1 MINSAQKYAV
11 TDIFSPDKDVTY
23 AVPKYQREYAWSR
36 DNWDAIIDDIIENP
50 DGHFI
55 GSIICINQSD
65 NALEKQVLEL
75 VDGKQRLTTLSL
87 LYAAIYKKLSEVAED
102 DEDARH
108 ELFNLKH
115 RIILKSTKEL
125 KLELSIQNNNFN
137 DYKTALDNAG
147 VIEFSQKNQ
156 NWGNR
161 IIAKAY
167 RHYYENRLSDYNL
180 SDLKKLLRSVNS
192 ALLVKI
198 EVSNASDAFMLFE
211 SLNNR
216 GVPLSAIDLVK
227 NALLSKLDKQKN
239 DIDEAFNKWNLI
251 INNLPTEQDQE
262 RFLRQYYNGFRYDK
276 KIQITGQ
283 AKATRS
289 NLIKI
294 YDELI
299 KRDANKLF
307 SELVEKSKIYNR
319 IIVPDNE
326 DDDFGIFYQE
336 LTDLL
341 NVKAAPA
348 YTFVL
353 YLFSKYSDIDQ
364 TTKKEILSHL
374 MKYFVRR
381 NITDFPNTNDL
392 DYIFIKL
399 IALIEDEQSKPDAKL
414 IRNYL
419 TQSDNIAT
427 LDIFKAKLEGDIYLT
442 NIDMA
447 RFVLSKIEQSKS
459 GTREH
464 SDLWL
469 REKNRLVWTIEH
481 IFPEGLN
488 IPTDWVDM
496 IANGDPEAAKKIQQL
511 YVHKLG
517 NLTLTGFNSTLS
529 NMSFEKKRDRQK
541 DGKDVGYKNGLFLNK
556 ELAKMNS
563 WSTEDIQL
571 RTANLVEQAI
581 SLFKYED
588 E

>member
-1 MINSAQKYAV
+1 
-11 TDIFSPDKDVTY
+11 
-23 AVPKYQREYAWSR
+23 
-36 DNWDAIIDDIIENP
+36 
-50 DGHFI
+50 
-55 GSIICINQSD
+55 
-65 NALEKQVLEL
+65 
-75 VDGKQRLTTLSL
+75 
-87 LYAAIYKKLSEVAED
+87 
-102 DEDARH
+102 
-108 ELFNLKH
+108 
-115 RIILKSTKEL
+115 
-125 KLELSIQNNNFN
+125 
-137 DYKTALDNAG
+137 
-147 VIEFSQKNQ
+147 
-156 NWGNR
+156 
-161 IIAKAY
+161 
-167 RHYYENRLSDYNL
+167 
-180 SDLKKLLRSVNS
+180 
-192 ALLVKI
+192 
-198 EVSNASDAFMLFE
+198 
-211 SLNNR
+211 
-216 GVPLSAIDLVK
+216 
-227 NALLSKLDKQKN
+227 
-239 DIDEAFNKWNLI
+239 
-251 INNLPTEQDQE
+251 
-262 RFLRQYYNGFRYDK
+262 
-276 KIQITGQ
+276 
-283 AKATRS
+283 
-289 NLIKI
+289 
-294 YDELI
+294 
-299 KRDANKLF
+299 
-307 SELVEKSKIYNR
+307 
-319 IIVPDNE
+319 
-326 DDDFGIFYQE
+326 
-336 LTDLL
+336 
-341 NVKAAPA
+341 
-348 YTFVL
+348 
-353 YLFSKYSDIDQ
+353 
-364 TTKKEILSHL
+364 